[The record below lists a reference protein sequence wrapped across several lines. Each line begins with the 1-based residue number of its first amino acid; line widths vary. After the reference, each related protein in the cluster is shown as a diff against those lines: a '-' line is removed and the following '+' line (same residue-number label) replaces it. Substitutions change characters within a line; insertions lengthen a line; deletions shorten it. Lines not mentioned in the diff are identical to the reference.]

1 MTDVGT
7 AMSCAESGALVR
19 VITVCHAVTAN
30 VAGRRRADAVITG
43 SYRRGEGDS
52 RSRESAM
59 TVSSCAAAC
68 FGSPMPSLSSFQGGC
83 LVSPMTEHT
92 DGRRGPR
99 RVLPAH
105 SPAAQRQGTR
115 VTTARP
121 APRVG
126 ADVSNITLDA
136 DGHNDIRSQAAAS
149 TASAQNEL
157 RLRIRQQLPFACA
170 PAKRSAT
177 HCPSWAPGS
186 KVCPCPSIRTRSTV
200 SPSAQARPM
209 ATSVHSGAT
218 VSSAPP

>member
-1 MTDVGT
+1 
-7 AMSCAESGALVR
+7 MSCAGTGALVC
-19 VITVCHAVTAN
+19 VITACHAVTSN

-43 SYRRGEGDS
+43 AYPRGEGDF

-59 TVSSCAAAC
+59 AVSSCAAAC
-68 FGSPMPSLSSFQGGC
+68 FGSRMPSLSSFQGGC
-83 LVSPMTEHT
+83 LASPMTEHT
-92 DGRRGPR
+92 DSRRGPR
-99 RVLPAH
+99 PVLRAH

-115 VTTARP
+115 MTPARA
-121 APRVG
+121 APCAG

-136 DGHNDIRSQAAAS
+136 DGHNDIRAQLAAS

-157 RLRIRQQLPFACA
+157 RLRIRQQLPFACV